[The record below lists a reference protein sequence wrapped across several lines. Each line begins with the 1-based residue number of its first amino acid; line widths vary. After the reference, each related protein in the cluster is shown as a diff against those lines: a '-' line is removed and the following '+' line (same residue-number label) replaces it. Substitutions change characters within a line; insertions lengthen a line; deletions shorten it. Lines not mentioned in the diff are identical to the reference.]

1 MSFTLPAATATSTS
15 AAKSTRF
22 SSMFQCARAA
32 RPPQPVISGMPSR
45 LPPTCMNAPC
55 AAASICTSVSAAAH
69 TNKVNSGLIIS
80 SFWVGTPRTWYARC
94 RELANYRGRAG
105 RRWISGLRPRDAE
118 HQVVPRERR
127 KVDIGAQHLP
137 RSIGRFKGES
147 EGDAELG
154 SGDRQIGPRDLDLS
168 RSFDRAAEIGLGLP
182 VGALGRLHR
191 LEAPVVGAHVALGL
205 RVCADLQPVRA
216 DQ

>member
-1 MSFTLPAATATSTS
+1 MHLAPPPAS
-15 AAKSTRF
+15 APASAPRPTPTKSIPV
-22 SSMFQCARAA
+22 SSSPPFGLERRA
-32 RPPQPVISGMPSR
+32 
-45 LPPTCMNAPC
+45 
-55 AAASICTSVSAAAH
+55 
-69 TNKVNSGLIIS
+69 
-80 SFWVGTPRTWYARC
+80 TWYARR

-127 KVDIGAQHLP
+127 KVEIGAQHLL

-168 RSFDRAAEIGLGLP
+168 RSFDRAAEVGLGLP
-182 VGALGRLHR
+182 VGALGRVHR
-191 LEAPVVGAHVALGL
+191 LEAPVV
-205 RVCADLQPVRA
+205 
-216 DQ
+216 